1 MVTLDNH
8 IVFENFNNSGRS
20 RRRDDAILRETVQVH
35 RRLHP
40 GRRHRVLGGV
50 SHASEVLKG
59 NSLITSWN
67 HFKFL
72 KIRNDINRMLTKVL
86 PTYSTV
92 IGTIKSNMSC
102 GGESS
107 PSLTTRMRVTGVA
120 QRESSRACGMKRR
133 CCMFCR

>member
-59 NSLITSWN
+59 NILETILNSSKLAMI
-67 HFKFL
+67 
-72 KIRNDINRMLTKVL
+72 LTV
-86 PTYSTV
+86 
-92 IGTIKSNMSC
+92 C
-102 GGESS
+102 
-107 PSLTTRMRVTGVA
+107 
-120 QRESSRACGMKRR
+120 
-133 CCMFCR
+133 